1 MRAVSRVENVAFNT
15 VASLLTKAGE
25 ACAALH
31 NERVQEIEADRIK
44 GNRIELDEIWSFV
57 YAKRKNV
64 EDALAAPEGAGDA
77 WTFTAL
83 DSKTKLIVSYL
94 VGHRDSETTYAFVKD
109 LKSRVYGRV
118 TLVSDAMESYEPAI
132 RVIFGERNIDYAQL
146 VKQEGETISRRVVEG
161 YVPKRSISTS
171 FVERHNLTIRMGNR
185 RFARLTNG
193 FSKRVEKHVA
203 MLHLF
208 FVHYN
213 FCRVHQSLRVTP
225 AMEAGIETTL
235 RDCEWL
241 VSLIDERTPK
251 PKRPEHYKKRS

>member
-1 MRAVSRVENVAFNT
+1 MRAVSRTENVAFNT
-15 VASLLTKAGE
+15 VASLLTRAGE

-31 NERVQEIEADRIK
+31 DETVR
-44 GNRIELDEIWSFV
+44 RIESKRIECDEIWSFV
-57 YAKRKNV
+57 YAKKKNV
-64 EDALAAPEGAGDA
+64 EEALSAPEGAGDA

-83 DSKTKLIVSYL
+83 DSDTKLIVSYL
-94 VGHRDSETTYAFVKD
+94 VGLRDKATTRAFIRD
-109 LKSRVYGRV
+109 LRSRVTGRIM
-118 TLVSDAMESYEPAI
+118 LVSDAMESYEPA
-132 RVIFGERNIDYAQL
+132 VLAIFGERNIDYAQL
-146 VKQEGETISRRVVEG
+146 VKQDGETISKRVVEG
-161 YVPKRSISTS
+161 YVPNRSISTS
-171 FVERHNLTIRMGNR
+171 LVERHNLTIRMGNR
-185 RFARLTNG
+185 RFTRLTNG

-251 PKRPEHYKKRS
+251 PKRPEHYKKATSR

>member
-1 MRAVSRVENVAFNT
+1 MRAVSRTENVAFNT
-15 VASLLTKAGE
+15 VASLLTRAGE

-31 NERVQEIEADRIK
+31 DERVRGIEP
-44 GNRIELDEIWSFV
+44 NRIECDEIWSFV
-57 YAKRKNV
+57 YAKKKNV
-64 EDALAAPEGAGDA
+64 EEALSAPEGAGDA

-94 VGHRDSETTYAFVKD
+94 VGHRDRETTRAFVHD
-109 LKSRVYGRV
+109 LRSRVSGRIM
-118 TLVSDAMESYEPAI
+118 LVSDAMESYEPA
-132 RVIFGERNIDYAQL
+132 VLAVFGERNIDYAQL
-146 VKQEGETISRRVVEG
+146 VKQDGETISRRVVEG

-185 RFARLTNG
+185 RFTRLTNG

-208 FVHYN
+208 FAHYN
-213 FCRVHQSLRVTP
+213 FCRLHQSLRVTP
-225 AMEAGIETTL
+225 AMQAGIETTL

-241 VSLIDERTPK
+241 VSLIDARTPK
-251 PKRPEHYKKRS
+251 PKRPEHYKKRAGNSI